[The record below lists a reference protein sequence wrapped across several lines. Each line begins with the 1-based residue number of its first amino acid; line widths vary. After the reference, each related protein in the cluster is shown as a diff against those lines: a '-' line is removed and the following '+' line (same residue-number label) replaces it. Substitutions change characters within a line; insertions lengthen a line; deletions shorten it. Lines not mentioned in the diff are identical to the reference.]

1 MVANAK
7 LSRENT
13 IEVSSSAAIV
23 VWKLV
28 IPVKKVR
35 HD

>member
-1 MVANAK
+1 VVANAK
-7 LSRENT
+7 LSRANT
-13 IEVSSSAAIV
+13 FEISSSAIV

-28 IPVKKVR
+28 VPVKKVG

>member
-1 MVANAK
+1 VVANAK
-7 LSRENT
+7 LSRANT
-13 IEVSSSAAIV
+13 FEVSSSAIV

-28 IPVKKVR
+28 VPVKKVR